1 MASKYKWLLDPG
13 HGGILHGQPQT
24 PGKRSPVWPDGSQLF
39 EGEFNRSIVSNLI
52 ELCKNNNIDCYNIVN
67 EIKDI
72 SREERINRANKQFDK
87 DHRCIYLS
95 IHANAGGGKGW
106 EIYTSKGETQS
117 DKIASV
123 FFQKFKEEF
132 PQIRMRSDIS
142 DGDPDKEAQFD
153 VLVNTKMP
161 AILTENFFMDNYE
174 ECKNYLM
181 NEEGRKRIAK
191 AHFDAIM
198 EMEKLNLT

>member
-1 MASKYKWLLDPG
+1 MASKYKWLFDPG
-13 HGGILHGQPQT
+13 HGGVIDGQPQT
-24 PGKRSPVWPDGSQLF
+24 AGKRSPVWPDGSQLF
-39 EGEFNRSIVSNLI
+39 EGEFNRAIVSNLI
-52 ELCKNNNIDCYNIVN
+52 DLCKNNNIDYYNIVD
-67 EIKDI
+67 EKEDI
-72 SREERINRANKQFDK
+72 SREERINRANKQFENDK
-87 DHRCIYLS
+87 RCIYLS

-106 EIYTSKGETQS
+106 EIYTSRGETKS

-132 PQIRMRSDIS
+132 PQIRMRSDTS

-153 VLVNTKMP
+153 VLVKTRMP
-161 AILTENFFMDNYE
+161 AVLTENFFMDNFE

-191 AHFDAIM
+191 AHFDAIV
-198 EMEKLNLT
+198 EMEK